1 MSWLRYSETMAKNE
15 ARRAAL
21 ADAGIAV
28 LAREGSRGL
37 THRAIDDE
45 AGVPTG
51 TASNYFRSRESLIA
65 GLFLRIG
72 ERLAPTP
79 EELAH
84 RAAQT
89 PSRALFADYMRD
101 IVRRLLGER
110 EVTLALFELRLEAAR
125 RPDLA
130 AALQEWQRAGFEGDV
145 AFNEA
150 AGLPGGRAEI
160 ALFHYAIE
168 GLVFDRLTSSI
179 DPETPTDDVVDALVA
194 GLLPRA

>member
-1 MSWLRYSETMAKNE
+1 MRYSETMAKNE

-84 RAAQT
+84 RAAQR